1 MELSKRLYS
10 VASMVAPGSIV
21 CDVGCD
27 HGYVSI
33 FLVEKGISAK
43 VYAMDVNKGPLE
55 RAREHIKE
63 YGYEEY
69 IEVRL
74 SDGLKEMPAGIADS
88 LICAG
93 MGGRLV
99 VKILNDSPV
108 TVKGL
113 KELVLQP
120 QSEIAL
126 VRKYLRTY
134 GFAIVKEDMVE
145 EDGKFYPVILA
156 KPAAERDCRK
166 EQNPKEKPSF
176 ALELA
181 DKYGP
186 FLLHERHPVLQEFL
200 EKEQTLLL
208 QIQEELKKAGK
219 SEKTKRRLAELSSE
233 IEQTKEALT
242 YF

>member
-1 MELSKRLYS
+1 MELSKRLYA
-10 VASMVAPGSIV
+10 VASMVTPGSIV

-33 FLVEKGISAK
+33 FLVEKGISTK

-55 RAREHIKE
+55 RAREHVKE

-74 SDGLKEMPAGIADS
+74 SDGLKGMGEQSADS

-99 VKILNDSPV
+99 MKILGQSPQ

-120 QSEIAL
+120 QSEIGM
-126 VRKYLRTY
+126 VRRYLREH
-134 GFAIVKEDMVE
+134 GFSIVKEDMVE
-145 EDGKFYPVILA
+145 EEGKYYPVILA
-156 KPAAERDCRK
+156 KPVAKSENMENGEAV
-166 EQNPKEKPSF
+166 SI
-176 ALELA
+176 LLA

-186 FLLHERHPVLQEFL
+186 FLLQEKHPVLREFL
-200 EKEQTLLL
+200 EREQKVL
-208 QIQEELKKAGK
+208 QHIREDLQRAGN
-219 SEKTKRRLAELSSE
+219 SEKTEKRLAELLTE
-233 IEQTKEALT
+233 MKQTEEALN
-242 YF
+242 FFNS